1 MLYYDIRCVAVYC
14 RYYISGVNETCTIH
28 KSVTG
33 ITRSGLK
40 RSYLPR
46 DYKFLSKPKKK
57 KNRKP
62 AI

>member
-1 MLYYDIRCVAVYC
+1 M
-14 RYYISGVNETCTIH
+14 IH

-46 DYKFLSKPKKK
+46 DYKLLSKPKKK
-57 KNRKP
+57 KTKTGHLMESGVDPIYLDLYMYTYTRKHQT
-62 AI
+62 